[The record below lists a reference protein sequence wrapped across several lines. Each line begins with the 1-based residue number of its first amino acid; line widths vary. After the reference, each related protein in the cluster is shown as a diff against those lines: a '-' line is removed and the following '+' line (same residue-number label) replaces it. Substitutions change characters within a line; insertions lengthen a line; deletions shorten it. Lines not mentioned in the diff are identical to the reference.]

1 VIAAAGV
8 VVPAHDEADLLPA
21 CLAAVRLAAG
31 ALAPVPVHLV
41 VVADA
46 CRDQTAALA
55 RAAGATVLEIGARRV
70 GAARAEGMREVLRRT
85 AHLDPGQVWL
95 ASTDADTVV
104 PPCWLARQARYA
116 AAGWDAV
123 VGTVTVA
130 DWTEHPPDVPPRFL
144 AGYLADGPGHPHVH
158 GANLGCTAR
167 AYLAAGG
174 FAALRTAED
183 HRLVSAL
190 AAAGSRILR
199 TTGVSVV
206 TSARRRA
213 RAPHGFSQLL
223 STLAPAAP

>member
-8 VVPAHDEADLLPA
+8 VIPAHNEADLLPS

-31 ALAPVPVHLV
+31 PLAPVPVHLV

-46 CRDQTAALA
+46 CTDHTAELA
-55 RAAGATVLEIGARRV
+55 RAAGAEVVEIGARSV
-70 GAARAEGMREVLRRT
+70 GAARAAGMREVLRRT
-85 AHLDPGQVWL
+85 AHLDPAEVWL

-104 PPCWLARQARYA
+104 PPCWLARQVRYA
-116 AAGWDAV
+116 GAGWDAV

-130 DWTEHPPDVPPRFL
+130 DWAEQPAAVPPRFL
-144 AGYLADGPGHPHVH
+144 ARYAAAGTSHPHVH

-183 HRLVSAL
+183 HGLVNAL
-190 AAAGSRILR
+190 SAAGGKILR
-199 TTGVSVV
+199 TTAVSVV
-206 TSARRRA
+206 TSARRHA
-213 RAPHGFSQLL
+213 RAPHGFSHLL
-223 STLAPAAP
+223 STLAPAQS

>member
-1 VIAAAGV
+1 VIRAAGV
-8 VVPAHDEADLLPA
+8 VIPAHDEADLLPA
-21 CLAAVRLAAG
+21 CLAAVRLAAA

-46 CRDQTAALA
+46 CTDQTAALA
-55 RAAGATVLEIGARRV
+55 RAAGATVLEIAARSV
-70 GAARAEGMREVLRRT
+70 GAARAAGMREVLRRT
-85 AHLDPGQVWL
+85 AHLDPAQVWL
-95 ASTDADTVV
+95 ASTDADTLV
-104 PPCWLARQARYA
+104 PPCWLARQARHA
-116 AAGWDAV
+116 TEGWEAV

-130 DWTEHPPDVPPRFL
+130 DWAGQPAAVPPRFL
-144 AGYLADGPGHPHVH
+144 ARYGTGGASHPHVH

-183 HRLVSAL
+183 HGLVDAL
-190 AAAGSRILR
+190 AAAGRAILR

-213 RAPHGFSQLL
+213 RAPHGFSHLL
-223 STLAPAAP
+223 STLAAAP